1 MLIIL
6 LNIYI
11 IKFMEVSKIAKNI
24 EEEGVNYISTSL
36 DLLDIVAEYLEL
48 DVEEISAEDL
58 KDVVLAKFEVIDIL
72 TKEIDILTEDQEIL
86 TKELSIVDIAMQDVL
101 PVKYTLSI
109 ACRIAELKAE
119 SEEE

>member
-1 MLIIL
+1 
-6 LNIYI
+6 
-11 IKFMEVSKIAKNI
+11 MEVSKIAKNI

-72 TKEIDILTEDQEIL
+72 TKEIDILTEDQDCL
-86 TKELSIVDIAMQDVL
+86 L
-101 PVKYTLSI
+101 YTSPSPRDQRGSRMPSS
-109 ACRIAELKAE
+109 A
-119 SEEE
+119 